1 MAQSSS
7 SSSSGEHRLAPRA
20 SPPSGGSGE
29 GVVVPREVLK
39 TIVDNLDRAEQ
50 AARAAARVMAGGANA
65 FESEGNRIM
74 GARMTIES
82 LLHRA
87 L

>member
-1 MAQSSS
+1 MAQQ
-7 SSSSGEHRLAPRA
+7 SSSSGEHRLVPMSAA
-20 SPPSGGSGE
+20 PSGGSGE

-39 TIVDNLDRAEQ
+39 SIVDNLDRAEQ
-50 AARAAARVMAGGANA
+50 AARAAARVMASGANA